1 MADKVFRLTLSA
13 LAASVTLKPNGSKQS
28 LRSTSP
34 GWGGLCI
41 NIVSFHSMV
50 IFIIYSVDV
59 FLNKAERN
67 PPISADPYRPST
79 FPIAFQLVQPETWQI
94 HIPWSRSHV
103 EPTQNQTQPVGVLG
117 VNPGLGSHDKK
128 PLQTFVL
135 EAENH

>member
-1 MADKVFRLTLSA
+1 
-13 LAASVTLKPNGSKQS
+13 
-28 LRSTSP
+28 
-34 GWGGLCI
+34 
-41 NIVSFHSMV
+41 MV
-50 IFIIYSVDV
+50 VFIIYSVDV

-67 PPISADPYRPST
+67 SPISADPYRPST
-79 FPIAFQLVQPETWQI
+79 FPIAFQFVQPETWQI

-117 VNPGLGSHDKK
+117 VNPGLGSRDKK